1 MRRLT
6 MKKIKDILKL
16 KYITDISFRQI
27 SRAVNVPSSTV
38 SDYCKRFEITKF
50 TIDEFLLIDEDEIYK
65 LLFPEKKLP
74 PKYKIRP
81 LPNVEYIHKEIAK
94 RGVTFE
100 LLWQEYK
107 EHHPDGYGCSQ
118 FKEYYYKY
126 KKRLNPSMRQTYIAG
141 EKMFV
146 DYSGVVVP
154 VVNNK
159 TGETSKAQIFVSV
172 LGVSGYTFV
181 HATPSQKK
189 EDFIKSHVLA
199 FEFYEGVPQI
209 MVPDNLKSA
218 VISNNRKGIVINES
232 YAELCRHY
240 NCAIEPAR
248 PRKPQDK
255 AKAEQ
260 GVQAIQRWILAV
272 FRNRTFYSADE
283 INQAINPLL
292 DIYNNKVMKKLNKSR
307 TQLFNEN
314 EKQYLKSLPTN
325 RFIYKEFKLA
335 TVNIDYHVELLKCFY
350 SVPFKYLKEKVE
362 IKYSTTLV
370 EIYHKSK
377 LIATHPR
384 LYVIN
389 DTSTL
394 KEHMPLN
401 HQYQNEK
408 MNPQRL
414 LNWATSIGSNTKEF
428 VQNRFDKS
436 EYQMNAYRSVIAILS
451 LAKIYGKIEL
461 DLTLAYAITI
471 NATSVKSI
479 TSILSKKLYMQA
491 VNNTTNTVFSNHKN
505 IRGKDYYK

>member
-1 MRRLT
+1 
-6 MKKIKDILKL
+6 MKKIKDVLKL
-16 KYITDISFRQI
+16 RYI
-27 SRAVNVPSSTV
+27 VNLSYPKIAIATGVAKSTA
-38 SDYCKRFEITKF
+38 SDYCKRFEIIKYN
-50 TIDEFLLIDEDEIYK
+50 IDDFLLLDEDKMYDE
-65 LLFPEKKLP
+65 LFPERRVKIKILTRALP
-74 PKYKIRP
+74 DM
-81 LPNVEYIHKEIAK
+81 NYISKELSK
-94 RGVTFE
+94 RGVTFT

-107 EHHPDGYGCSQ
+107 EQHPEGYGLSQ
-118 FKEYYYKY
+118 FKEHYYRH
-126 KKRLNPSMRQTYIAG
+126 KKKLNPTMRQTYIAG

-154 VVNNK
+154 VTNNK
-159 TGETSKAQIFVSV
+159 TGEITKSQIFVSV
-172 LGVSGYTFV
+172 LGSSGYTFV
-181 HATPSQKK
+181 HATPSQRQ
-189 EDFIKSHVLA
+189 EDFIKSHVLS
-199 FEFYEGVPQI
+199 FEFYEGVPSI

-218 VISNNRKGIVINES
+218 IISNNKKGIVVNES
-232 YAELCRHY
+232 YAELSRHY
-240 NCAIEPAR
+240 SCAIEPAR

-260 GVQAIQRWILAV
+260 GVQAIQRWILAI
-272 FRNRTFYSADE
+272 FRNRVFFSVDE

-314 EKQYLKSLPTN
+314 EKQYLQTLPAN
-325 RFIYKEFKLA
+325 RFIYKEFKIA

-350 SVPFKYLKEKVE
+350 SVPYKYLKEKVE
-362 IKYSTTLV
+362 LKYSTTLI

-384 LYVIN
+384 LYNVN

-401 HQYQNEK
+401 HQFQNEK

-414 LNWATSIGSNTKEF
+414 LNWATSIGNNAKEF
-428 VQNRFDKS
+428 TQNRLDTAD
-436 EYQMNAYRSVIAILS
+436 YPMNAYKSIIAILS
-451 LAKIYGKIEL
+451 LSKIYGKAEL
-461 DLTLAYAITI
+461 DLALAYAMSI

-479 TSILSKKLYMQA
+479 NSILTKKLYMQP
-491 VNNTTNTVFSNHKN
+491 VNNTTNPTLNNHKN